1 MKITRLIKYDLKC
14 GFAYNR
20 IKFVIALVFIL
31 TNCIYFKI
39 ITKGIQID
47 DVSFGDLIIFFFKG
61 EAVFSS
67 KTGNVPIPI
76 TYLGFQIIVAI
87 LVGYY
92 PYDDIYGYGK
102 QIFIRCQDKKKWL
115 TSKVV
120 WSIST
125 ILLFYF
131 CTYMIL
137 ILFSLISDFDMS
149 FGYHKEILMQTN
161 NIEIPNIES
170 ATIIINGM
178 LMPIAYSM
186 VVSLIQICIS
196 LGSNAIIGFLT
207 TMIYA
212 FIAVFFTSKFFLS
225 NYTMILRNTEYSMV
239 KYNKPEG
246 FITLIIVY
254 VFAILIG
261 RFVINKKQLI

>member
-125 ILLFYF
+125 ILLF
-131 CTYMIL
+131 
-137 ILFSLISDFDMS
+137 
-149 FGYHKEILMQTN
+149 E
-161 NIEIPNIES
+161 
-170 ATIIINGM
+170 
-178 LMPIAYSM
+178 
-186 VVSLIQICIS
+186 
-196 LGSNAIIGFLT
+196 
-207 TMIYA
+207 
-212 FIAVFFTSKFFLS
+212 
-225 NYTMILRNTEYSMV
+225 R
-239 KYNKPEG
+239 
-246 FITLIIVY
+246 
-254 VFAILIG
+254 
-261 RFVINKKQLI
+261 